1 MITKKLMHDIQT
13 WLNSF
18 YDFDN
23 KFNYRNNHIIT
34 NLENF
39 AFRFISVSI
48 RIWSLRKDGT
58 LLEVIQSLLEKNSI
72 KYDIPYTAKELVS
85 VASHDKK
92 IADGNLNIIAPL
104 GIGNCQLKSIPIS
117 RLEEYIVAGV

>member
-48 RIWSLRKDGT
+48 SIWSLREDGS
-58 LLEVIQSLLEKNSI
+58 LLAVIQSYSSNI
-72 KYDIPYTAKELVS
+72 KSEEDFKEFKDRVDS
-85 VASHDKK
+85 GIDKYIRVA
-92 IADGNLNIIAPL
+92 IEE
-104 GIGNCQLKSIPIS
+104 S
-117 RLEEYIVAGV
+117 RY

>member
-18 YDFDN
+18 YDFNDR
-23 KFNYRNNHIIT
+23 FNYRNNHIIT

-48 RIWSLRKDGT
+48 RIWSLREDGS
-58 LLEVIQSLLEKNSI
+58 LLAVIQSYSDNI
-72 KYDIPYTAKELVS
+72 KSEEDF
-85 VASHDKK
+85 KK
-92 IADGNLNIIAPL
+92 FKDRVDSGIDTYIRFAIEESRYCPLN
-104 GIGNCQLKSIPIS
+104 K
-117 RLEEYIVAGV
+117 